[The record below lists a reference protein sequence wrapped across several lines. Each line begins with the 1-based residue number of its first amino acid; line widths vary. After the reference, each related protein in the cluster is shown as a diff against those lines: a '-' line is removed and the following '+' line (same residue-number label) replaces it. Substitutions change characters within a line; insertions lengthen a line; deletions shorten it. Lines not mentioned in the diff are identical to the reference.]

1 MVIYG
6 WSSMENDKMCFA
18 NPRFVFLWWLHG
30 DWSFRGI
37 LLCEHPPCYFLHA
50 CHSESLSPSSKYK
63 MTRSSQTTVIS
74 AGHGFQTVCACQP
87 WWYKKLKRRVI
98 LPPSKIE
105 QIYSIRNKNCNSV
118 SVSLKAFFRIKGYFF
133 ILIYFSTLWPK
144 NTITTF

>member
-1 MVIYG
+1 MGSDWWDRADG

-37 LLCEHPPCYFLHA
+37 LLREHPPCCFLHA

-63 MTRSSQTTVIS
+63 MTGSSQTTVIS

-87 WWYKKLKRRVI
+87 WWHKKLKRRVI

-105 QIYSIRNKNCNSV
+105 QIYSIRNRIAIQWVFHWNLS
-118 SVSLKAFFRIKGYFF
+118 SELKDFFYFNIF
-133 ILIYFSTLWPK
+133 FHFVT
-144 NTITTF
+144 